1 MVIATGHFAAFDID
15 DHVTREIAPIEFSTV
30 VDGFRDVIA
39 SAQRTQKN
47 SPIRRH
53 STNQV

>member
-15 DHVTREIAPIEFSTV
+15 DHVTRAIARIDFSMV
-30 VDGFRDVIA
+30 AGGFRDLIA
-39 SAQRTQKN
+39 GAQRTQKH